1 VWRLK
6 LRHQTKDRPIIRSET
21 KINNSVQNY
30 WPSKTKPIIGEI
42 KKKKK
47 KKKEKRKKSI
57 PSKVCFAKFTL
68 TKLPLCM

>member
-42 KKKKK
+42 KKKKRKK
-47 KKKEKRKKSI
+47 KKKEK
-57 PSKVCFAKFTL
+57 KVFQAKYAL
-68 TKLPLCM
+68 RNLH